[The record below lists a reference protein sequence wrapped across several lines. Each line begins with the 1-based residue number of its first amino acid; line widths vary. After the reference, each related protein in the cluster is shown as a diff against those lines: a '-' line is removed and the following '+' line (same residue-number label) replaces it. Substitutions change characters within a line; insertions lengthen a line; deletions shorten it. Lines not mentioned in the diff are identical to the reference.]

1 MSSVCERRD
10 QLLTGLLYEEGDPQ
24 ELAEARAH
32 LATCSDCR
40 REYEALIESREL
52 LGSWPNV
59 ANVPRLVY
67 VSEPISFLTRVRRW
81 VDEMGSLRLR
91 SLLRPAVAAASA
103 IVVIVIAISV
113 LRFQVGPDGV
123 LEVGFGRAA
132 MEKSPALTAIAED
145 TAGGPAASE
154 AARPISREEFTRGM
168 ENMAAYINELVRNT
182 RMQDRQVLMA
192 TLEQQLNER
201 DAAITGTVL
210 TALNNAFGQ
219 MDQYGQR
226 LDVLTA
232 AFQDLYDITGT
243 ELQKTNA
250 ILAALLQQ
258 SGFQERK

>member
-10 QLLTGLLYEEGDPQ
+10 QLLIGLLYEEGDPQ

-40 REYEALIESREL
+40 REYEALTESREL

-103 IVVIVIAISV
+103 IVVVVIAISV

-132 MEKSPALTAIAED
+132 MEKSPALTAD
-145 TAGGPAASE
+145 GTAGSPTGDE
-154 AARPISREEFTRGM
+154 AARPISREEFTLGM

-182 RMQDRQVLMA
+182 RVQDRQVLMA

-201 DAAITGTVL
+201 DAVITGTVL

-226 LDVLTA
+226 LEVLTA